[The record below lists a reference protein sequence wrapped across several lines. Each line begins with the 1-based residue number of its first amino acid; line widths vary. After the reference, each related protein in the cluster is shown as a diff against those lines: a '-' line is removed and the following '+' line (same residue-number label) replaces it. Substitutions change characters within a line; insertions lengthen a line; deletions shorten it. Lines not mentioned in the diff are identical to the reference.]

1 FSFRNL
7 LFYSQSGTALMSA
20 SIRALNLGLVL
31 DWYFGMFTT
40 HTTVVSTV
48 VVYFDSLSVKAVI
61 VEMDLLLEFFVTL
74 SEKGS
79 VHGGS
84 RLRVREET

>member
-1 FSFRNL
+1 M
-7 LFYSQSGTALMSA
+7 T
-20 SIRALNLGLVL
+20 LNLGLVL

-40 HTTVVSTV
+40 HTTDVSKSY
-48 VVYFDSLSVKAVI
+48 VVYFDSQCVKAVI